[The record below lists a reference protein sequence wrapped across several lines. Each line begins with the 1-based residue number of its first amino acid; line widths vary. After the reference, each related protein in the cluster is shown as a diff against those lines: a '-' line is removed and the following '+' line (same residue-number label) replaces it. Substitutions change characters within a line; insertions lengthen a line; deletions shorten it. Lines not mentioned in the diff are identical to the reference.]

1 MISQLT
7 LIDLKRALG
16 QEGCPICRLQ
26 AEAEERYL
34 GHVLWENV
42 NDLATRARFLPSWG
56 YCGRHARLLGH
67 LELKDYRDA
76 MGTAI
81 MYESLIQQL
90 KNHLG
95 RVQAEAAQ
103 FRAPRRWRIFGEP
116 WSRAKQ
122 VPTPLSPTAECY
134 VCEIGKAGAETVLE
148 GLLEGL
154 TGKEVDLSA
163 LYQASDG
170 LCLPHLRSALAQN
183 PMGESQV
190 GKILVEHVQKYVALL
205 QTRLSEY
212 VRKHGWDAREERI
225 TPEEYASWRKA
236 VAFFSGGLVNDIPQE
251 ATDSNKKPVLK

>member
-7 LIDLKRALG
+7 RIDLKRALA
-16 QEGCPICRLQ
+16 QEGCPICRLR

-56 YCGRHARLLGH
+56 YCVRHAGMLGG
-67 LELKDYRDA
+67 LELNHYHDA
-76 MGTAI
+76 MGSAI

-90 KNHLG
+90 KNQLDQA
-95 RVQAEAAQ
+95 QAEAAQ
-103 FRAPRRWRIFGEP
+103 SQAPGQGRIFGIL

-122 VPTPLSPTAECY
+122 VLTPLAPTAGCY
-134 VCEIGKAGAETVLE
+134 VCQIGKNAAENILE
-148 GLLEGL
+148 CLLEGL
-154 TGKEVDLSA
+154 AGKEANISD

-183 PMGESQV
+183 PLGESQASR
-190 GKILVEHVQKYVALL
+190 ILVEHVQKYMAVL

-212 VRKHGWDAREERI
+212 IRKHGWDSREERI
-225 TPEEYASWRKA
+225 TPEEHASWRKA
-236 VAFFSGGLVNDIPQE
+236 IAFFSGGFLEDVPSETAKSKASTMD
-251 ATDSNKKPVLK
+251 